1 MLSINLSIFEIAIL
15 FISAIVVGVV
25 IHLFY
30 SSRRGE
36 KKEEEGKKSVSSGL
50 DNWKIKYLNEAEIKD
65 KEITDLKNRLLDETE
80 NKRIY
85 EIEIEELKSQVKK
98 LNEDVQ
104 QTKAEKPLPQTR
116 PDYYEQLRQAQQS
129 LMDHNVKIS
138 QLLEQ
143 VDVIK
148 ETEEKSQEILRSNEE
163 LSMQI
168 KDMKYLLEE
177 KEDEINH
184 IKEKEHLTS
193 EMSQCWIVLIMSL
206 IPCKARYIN

>member
-1 MLSINLSIFEIAIL
+1 MLSISLSIFEIAIL

-36 KKEEEGKKSVSSGL
+36 KQDSHEGKKSVSSGL
-50 DNWKIKYLNEAEIKD
+50 DDWKIKYLNEAEIKD
-65 KEITDLKNRLLDETE
+65 KEITDLKNRLLDATE
-80 NKRIY
+80 NKKIY
-85 EIEIEELKSQVKK
+85 EIEIEELKSQVRK
-98 LNEDVQ
+98 LNLDVQ
-104 QTKAEKPLPQTR
+104 QTRSEKPLPQTR

-129 LMDHNVKIS
+129 LMDHNAKIS

-168 KDMKYLLEE
+168 KDMKYLLE
-177 KEDEINH
+177 
-184 IKEKEHLTS
+184 
-193 EMSQCWIVLIMSL
+193 
-206 IPCKARYIN
+206 